1 MSDSAVCCETAKSG
15 AFLSTRN
22 PLFNL
27 KGRNREAVCLL
38 EQLHFGSRNQSSTV
52 HLDRKTHFDSSF
64 SGSLSNEA
72 ISMLK
77 RDSLSC
83 ARIHVHFLQKGVNP
97 LIHSERVTNNSHRL
111 IINQHERI
119 PYTNH
124 PSSIL
129 HSQRHYIPSNNTHIV
144 FDKKQS
150 NYRYP

>member
-1 MSDSAVCCETAKSG
+1 MSDSAVCCETAKRG

-38 EQLHFGSRNQSSTV
+38 EQLHFGSRNQSSSV
-52 HLDRKTHFDSSF
+52 HLDRKTRFDSSF
-64 SGSLSNEA
+64 SESLSNETV
-72 ISMLK
+72 SMSK
-77 RDSLSC
+77 RDSLSR

-119 PYTNH
+119 PYTNN
-124 PSSIL
+124 PSSTL
-129 HSQRHYIPSNNTHIV
+129 HSQRHFIPSNNTHIV

>member
-64 SGSLSNEA
+64 SESLSNEA

-124 PSSIL
+124 PSSTL
-129 HSQRHYIPSNNTHIV
+129 HSQRHFIPSNNTHIV
-144 FDKKQS
+144 YGKKQS

>member
-15 AFLSTRN
+15 AFLSIRN

-64 SGSLSNEA
+64 SESLSNEA

-97 LIHSERVTNNSHRL
+97 LIHLQITDKTTNVGYEL
-111 IINQHERI
+111 
-119 PYTNH
+119 
-124 PSSIL
+124 
-129 HSQRHYIPSNNTHIV
+129 
-144 FDKKQS
+144 
-150 NYRYP
+150 